1 MPLENGRGGNN
12 GPLTFLNPR
21 FKDAD
26 GHELKKPYFSVS
38 RRGADDKI
46 EQTDEQYDK
55 LSLVSWIGVQF
66 KIRQGKRGGPVNH
79 VVLYFGEAD
88 GSATY
93 HLDYTY
99 KLPTR
104 SVFNAM
110 CSLQSPHD
118 LNLSIYRN
126 KRGFEAFYLS
136 QGVEET
142 KVPWLFEN
150 QDDLPQ
156 PYQITDPRDPSK
168 VIETDFSE
176 LDAFFE
182 AQLREAAIRLGVQ
195 VYAAKTQQA
204 ETPAAEGAQTETGGE
219 PEAAPTPAPT
229 PAPRAA
235 TRAPTPAPA
244 ATPRPAVRPAP
255 VASAPRTAAPADTKP
270 ATPAPRPLAPRPAA
284 TTAKPSA
291 PAPAAQAQRPAAR
304 PAARPV
310 ARAQTPAPAPVAN
323 EACDDN
329 ELTGDVPF

>member
-219 PEAAPTPAPT
+219 PEAAP
-229 PAPRAA
+229 
-235 TRAPTPAPA
+235 
-244 ATPRPAVRPAP
+244 
-255 VASAPRTAAPADTKP
+255 ADTKP